1 MHLFQVYPSKN
12 KIEIL
17 VDFEYLDDFRD
28 VLGSYLEFRNAN

>member
-12 KIEIL
+12 KIEIWVGFVYL
-17 VDFEYLDDFRD
+17 EDFMN